1 MLLSKPL
8 KSKQQ
13 PEESGRRC
21 SLTVIVAN
29 ILLVCFLPELKVEGP
44 HNELYSTI
52 LVLLSDQKYD
62 LKWACDG
69 ENFEIKLTL
78 HGSLLNAKTLSVSFC
93 CLEPCKAE
101 KLSRHQK
108 RIKKIKSTVLKG

>member
-13 PEESGRRC
+13 PEESGRQC
-21 SLTVIVAN
+21 SLTVMVAN
-29 ILLVCFLPELKVEGP
+29 IFLVCFLPELKVEGP
-44 HNELYSTI
+44 RNELYSTI
-52 LVLLSDQKYD
+52 LVRLSDQNTIQNGFV
-62 LKWACDG
+62 G
-69 ENFEIKLTL
+69 EKIGNKLTL

-101 KLSRHQK
+101 KLSRQQK
-108 RIKKIKSTVLKG
+108 